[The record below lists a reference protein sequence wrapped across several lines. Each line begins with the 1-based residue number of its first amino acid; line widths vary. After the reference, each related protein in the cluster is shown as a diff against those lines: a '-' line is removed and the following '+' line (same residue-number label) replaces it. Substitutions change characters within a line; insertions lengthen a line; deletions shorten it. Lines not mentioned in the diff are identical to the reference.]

1 MLTDLVL
8 LVALPGQVPAGPEH
22 ANEPRHAA
30 QHQWKLVDYTD
41 SMHAPWPSLPP
52 AMPLHMPQARLGCE
66 CAQILHA
73 CATKAL

>member
-1 MLTDLVL
+1 MLSDLVL
-8 LVALPGQVPAGPEH
+8 LVALSGQVPTRPER
-22 ANEPRHAA
+22 ASEPRHAA
-30 QHQWKLVDYTD
+30 QYPWKLVDFAE
-41 SMHAPWPSLPP
+41 SMHASWPSLPP